1 MTFGG
6 TRPVEFGKCFGYFSK
21 YWRVSNGIEG
31 NFSELEV
38 LQEEWQKNKWNIK
51 ELEWICY
58 GMDYGFSILDP
69 KIFKNNPFAYIDH
82 LKTRVYLE
90 NTNY

>member
-1 MTFGG
+1 MFWI
-6 TRPVEFGKCFGYFSK
+6 FNK
-21 YWRVSNGIEG
+21 YWRISNGIEG

>member
-1 MTFGG
+1 MFWI
-6 TRPVEFGKCFGYFSK
+6 FNK
-21 YWRVSNGIEG
+21 YWRISNGIEG

-38 LQEEWQKNKWNIK
+38 LQEEWRKNKWNIK
-51 ELEWICY
+51 ELEWTYY

-69 KIFKNNPFAYIDH
+69 NNFLNDPFAYIDH
-82 LKTRVYLE
+82 LKTCVYLE